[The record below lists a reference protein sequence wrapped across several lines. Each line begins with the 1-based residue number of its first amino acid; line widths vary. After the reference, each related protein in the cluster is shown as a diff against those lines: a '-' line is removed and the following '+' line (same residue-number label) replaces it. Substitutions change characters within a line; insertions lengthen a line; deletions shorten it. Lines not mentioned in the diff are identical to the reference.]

1 MIRRSSSINTV
12 RIEHI
17 FNKLIL
23 KYGDLSDSSNIF
35 NILFEI
41 KNTYKN
47 LDRLEIYNLGAMSHV
62 KVSFEM
68 PEYTANIDGIGTL
81 RLLDSIKNCGIPLDK
96 IRFYQGVIKYNLLS

>member
-1 MIRRSSSINTV
+1 MGMIRRSSSINTV

-35 NILFEI
+35 NILVEI

-68 PEYTANIDGIGTL
+68 PEYTANID
-81 RLLDSIKNCGIPLDK
+81 
-96 IRFYQGVIKYNLLS
+96 